1 MNADF
6 RQTKTVENFAGLIR
20 YQRDR
25 DVRGHFAEIDLGKC
39 NNVVQYIND
48 NIGMLLKETAKKVE
62 GVTLKKGE
70 STDKGFKILITYTDD
85 FGQHCQEIAD
95 VITKLAPEKTAE
107 GKDRFKLSFG
117 MLSHIFGLYED
128 MTFLIKNAVGIANRA
143 LDEKQIR
150 VKCTDFAEL
159 FFSCSVNIDYVL
171 VTLTDISTKY
181 VMEARAE
188 SKPKSIV
195 LLPRNEVRGIVGNHG
210 INWIAKSG
218 MAKKKEKNEIVG
230 KTYIELVNEKLA
242 QHKLQVC
249 INASFED
256 DIALTISTADEKP
269 AAASPA
275 QIEQPELKKSWGD
288 LPTTAFPALPGAKAV
303 TKKPIKAILT
313 KPTQVAP
320 MAKPVEVAPT
330 VTESKAKSD
339 FGDMLIKL
347 SASTQLTQEQKATIL
362 KNML

>member
-39 NNVVQYIND
+39 NNVVKYIND

-269 AAASPA
+269 AAAPPA

-320 MAKPVEVAPT
+320 MAKPTQMAP
-330 VTESKAKSD
+330 VVKPTETASADELALKLEIAELKLAMLQKAKAQS
-339 FGDMLIKL
+339 I
-347 SASTQLTQEQKATIL
+347 
-362 KNML
+362 N